1 MILDKFLKKIG
12 VSSVEELTPEER
24 ETYRSWS
31 QALVGRKLTDTD
43 VEQFFTNQIEDCVM
57 KLTTQMLNE
66 REDIFLKAKLDLIRQ
81 IKNFLDSPKMEQE
94 VITRQIEAQL

>member
-43 VEQFFTNQIEDCVM
+43 VEQFFTNQTEDCVM
-57 KLTTQMLNE
+57 KLTTQKLNE
-66 REDIFLKAKLDLIRQ
+66 REDTFLKAKLDLIRQ